1 MNNASSNNV
10 ITIRTNYLFSH
21 TVI

>member
-10 ITIRTNYLFSH
+10 ITIRTYYLFSH